1 MQRMMSKM
9 MNNKIRYKS
18 MKRSSP
24 LAQYKRMILGKH
36 YRNGYGVSASGI
48 VGFPIPRILQERIKE
63 QWIEFQKTI
72 KPVHIRAIRTCD
84 DRIKFEV
91 NA

>member
-1 MQRMMSKM
+1 

-24 LAQYKRMILGKH
+24 LAQYRRMILGKH
-36 YRNGYGVSASGI
+36 YRNGLNSI
-48 VGFPIPRILQERIKE
+48 VIPKAIQERTKE
-63 QWIEFQKTI
+63 LWLEFQKTI
-72 KPVHIRAIRTCD
+72 KPVQIRAVRTCD

-91 NA
+91 KV

>member
-1 MQRMMSKM
+1 MI
-9 MNNKIRYKS
+9 NNKIRYKS

-24 LAQYKRMILGKH
+24 MIQYKRMILGKH
-36 YRNGYGVSASGI
+36 YRNGYGVSASDI
-48 VGFPIPRILQERIKE
+48 VGFPIPRVLQERIKE

-72 KPVHIRAIRTCD
+72 KPVKIRAIRTCD